1 MAMFAAFG
9 IISAEL
15 FTGRD
20 GIEKLGLSA
29 TGVLKNSQSRGFTF
43 VGGSSGACAQSSTV
57 SRHAFEPSSQLGAM
71 DPLGFFDPLGFSKGD
86 ESNFRNLRAAEI
98 KHGRVAM
105 MAAVGAVAQH
115 YLKLPG
121 FENVPAG
128 LSAVATEPG
137 AYGFTALL
145 VVAGALELGV
155 WTESPSK
162 QPGNFGDPL
171 GLNQYTEDVRE
182 KEINNGRMAMFAAFG
197 IVSAELFTGRDGI
210 EQLGLSA
217 TGVLKNSQSRGFT
230 FVGGSS
236 GACAQTSTVS
246 RHAFDASTQVGAM
259 APLGFSSG
267 GESNFRNLRAAEI
280 KHGRVAMMAAVGAVA
295 QHYLKLPGFENV
307 PAGLS

>member
-20 GIEKLGLSA
+20 GIEQLGLSA
-29 TGVLKNSQSRGFTF
+29 TGVLTNSQSRGFTF
-43 VGGSSGACAQSSTV
+43 VGGSSGACAQTSTV
-57 SRHAFEPSSQLGAM
+57 SRHAFDVSSQLVATA
-71 DPLGFFDPLGFSKGD
+71 PLGFFDPLGFSNGD

-121 FENVPAG
+121 FENVPGG
-128 LSAVATEPG
+128 LSAVTTQPG
-137 AYGFTALL
+137 TYGFAALFL
-145 VVAGALELGV
+145 VAGALELGV
-155 WTESPSK
+155 WTESPNK
-162 QPGNFGDPL
+162 EPGNFGDPL
-171 GLNQYTEDVRE
+171 GLNQYTEDVRG

-197 IVSAELFTGRDGI
+197 IISAELFTGKDAI
-210 EQLGLSA
+210 DQLGLSA
-217 TGVLKNSQSRGFT
+217 TGVMKSSPSRGFT

-236 GACAQTSTVS
+236 GACAQSSTVS

-259 APLGFSSG
+259 APLGF
-267 GESNFRNLRAAEI
+267 FD
-280 KHGRVAMMAAVGAVA
+280 
-295 QHYLKLPGFENV
+295 
-307 PAGLS
+307 

>member
-1 MAMFAAFG
+1 MKSSRTVGLTLA
-9 IISAEL
+9 
-15 FTGRD
+15 GRSS
-20 GIEKLGLSA
+20 GVHGLSSVISCRA
-29 TGVLKNSQSRGFTF
+29 TK
-43 VGGSSGACAQSSTV
+43 AM
-57 SRHAFEPSSQLGAM
+57 EPSSQLGAM

-128 LSAVATEPG
+128 LRAVATEPG

-171 GLNQYTEDVRE
+171 GLNQYTEDVRA

-197 IVSAELFTGRDGI
+197 IISAELFTGRDGT

-259 APLGFSSG
+259 APLGFFDPLGFSSG
-267 GESNFRNLRAAEI
+267 DESNFRNLRAAEI

-295 QHYLKLPGFENV
+295 QHYV
-307 PAGLS
+307 